1 MSSGIGSLNSKLGT
15 NTSNSSSSDSIHT
28 KTHDK
33 SRTNIPTNT
42 NTNSPKPSS
51 TSEINRSATLL
62 KQKLEAEE
70 NLFKKLISELQSQR
84 DDDNLKFACLLIFNR
99 LENLQK
105 HRRLEK
111 RDLVEFYQLIS
122 IRFVIKLLK
131 YGDGENEQS
140 KQNNNQSSEV
150 KIEKSKDEKSGGS
163 KTENKDKDN
172 NNDNND
178 LSDFVM
184 LAIQILRNIF
194 NLQMTRESFMEHFDI
209 KLLSREDKN
218 LLVRKYPEI
227 FMDRLDY
234 LSKKNRPF
242 DVVYY
247 LHSNYVLEDTVAEN
261 FSEKGLPNGFGDI
274 DI

>member
-51 TSEINRSATLL
+51 IPTSEINRSATLL

-105 HRRLEK
+105 HRRLKK

-140 KQNNNQSSEV
+140 KQNNNNIQSSEV
-150 KIEKSKDEKSGGS
+150 KIEPKDEKSGSS
-163 KTENKDKDN
+163 KTEKEEN
-172 NNDNND
+172 NNDND

-274 DI
+274 D